1 MKIKVLFFTVFT
13 FLLISC
19 NQNQKKLS
27 PPEIIEKSID
37 KHGGLKRWKEV
48 KQIDFDKKTILFKKD
63 GQIEKNIEQHQSF
76 NFKPSLS
83 GKIFSKDGFG
93 VLFDGNTFFKI
104 NKNTI
109 SIFKNKTSLEKAKNQ
124 FYAAEYVVCQPF
136 KLDDKNII
144 LTDKGIQEI
153 NKVKAYA
160 IGITYKN
167 DTELSDKWVY
177 YFDVNSF
184 QLIATKVIHL
194 DRDSLIENLS
204 FDTSTDFIFNKER
217 KSFITD
223 KKTKEKY
230 LRARYLYTN
239 FKISYK

>member
-1 MKIKVLFFTVFT
+1 MKTKVLFFTVFT

-19 NQNQKKLS
+19 NENQKKLS
-27 PPEIIEKSID
+27 PSEIIEKSIQ
-37 KHGGLKRWKEV
+37 KHGGLKKWKEV
-48 KQIDFDKKTILFKKD
+48 KQLDFDKKTTLFKKD
-63 GQIEKNIEQHQSF
+63 GQIEKVIEQHQFF
-76 NFKPSLS
+76 NFKPSLK
-83 GKIFSKDGFG
+83 GKIISKEGNG
-93 VLFDGNTFFKI
+93 TLFDGNNFFKVI
-104 NKNTI
+104 KDSVGGFKDL
-109 SIFKNKTSLEKAKNQ
+109 SILEKAKNQ

-144 LTDKGIQEI
+144 LTDKGIQEV

-160 IGITYKN
+160 IGVTYKS

-177 YFDVNSF
+177 YFDVDTF

-194 DRDSLIENLS
+194 DRDSMIENLS

-217 KSFITD
+217 QSFITD

-230 LRARYLYTN
+230 LRAKYLYTN
-239 FKISYK
+239 FKIGY